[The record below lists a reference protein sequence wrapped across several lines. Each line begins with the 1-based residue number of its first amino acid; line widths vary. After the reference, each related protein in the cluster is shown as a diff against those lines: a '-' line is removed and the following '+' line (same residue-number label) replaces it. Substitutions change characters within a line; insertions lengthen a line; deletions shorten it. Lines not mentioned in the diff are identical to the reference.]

1 MPYFIF
7 RNFANDQTKLCRF
20 SRNTDE
26 QVTAWKKLLTDA
38 AEIFKLRSDED
49 VMRYIDKEK
58 AASTKDAEIFVK
70 RILQSLE
77 ANDGITW
84 AIAITEKP
92 ETLIGTIGFWR
103 LIKEHYR
110 AEIGYMLNPQYWRKG
125 IVQDAL
131 IPVID
136 WGFTELKLHSVEANI
151 NPGNAA
157 SAGLLG
163 RNGFV
168 REAYL
173 EEDFFFDGTFRNTAI
188 YFLLNKK

>member
-1 MPYFIF
+1 
-7 RNFANDQTKLCRF
+7 
-20 SRNTDE
+20 
-26 QVTAWKKLLTDA
+26 
-38 AEIFKLRSDED
+38 
-49 VMRYIDKEK
+49 MRYIDKEK
-58 AASTKDAEIFVK
+58 AASIKDAEIFVK

-125 IVQDAL
+125 IVQEAL

-136 WGFTELKLHSVEANI
+136 WGYIEPKLHSIEANI

-173 EEDFFFDGTFRNTAI
+173 KEDFFFDGTFRDTAI
-188 YFLLNKK
+188 FSLLNKK